1 MRKIIRSL
9 LFGDKNRTN
18 INSYQFNA
26 AAGLINAGK
35 SVLLLMIISRTNG
48 LNDAGILTIAFAIAN
63 LMLFIGKF
71 GMRSFQATDIDE
83 KNGFTSYFYSRIL
96 SILVMLL
103 FSGAWIIYGVCN
115 NGYSLK
121 KVLVI
126 AFLCVIYASE
136 AMEDV
141 FAGYYQQQGRL
152 DVASKLYLFR
162 WITVLITF
170 SAILLFNKNLILA
183 AGISAGIS
191 ILFVIGCIAATIP
204 SFYQGDWKY
213 DKRSALNLLITCF
226 PVFLT
231 NFLMFYISNAPK
243 YTIDRCLSEHVQAYY
258 GFISM
263 PIFVMGLLSS
273 FIYQPVLVN
282 MSKQWKMGE
291 YKGFIT
297 GMKRQYLLILVINVI
312 CVAGAYLLGIP
323 VLSMLYGVDLSKYK
337 LEFMLLIISGGFLAY
352 AGYLMVIFTMMR
364 LQIKLLVSF
373 TLVSSLTVIFM
384 KNAIKYRDILGAVI
398 FHMSMVV
405 LLTVILQIIFNHEY
419 RKHGNSKNKNRT
431 VKRLMKL

>member
-1 MRKIIRSL
+1 MKKIFKKL
-9 LFGDKNRTN
+9 LFGDENRTN
-18 INSYQFNA
+18 INSYRFNA

-83 KNGFTSYFYSRIL
+83 KNRFTSYFYSRII
-96 SILVMLL
+96 SILIMLL
-103 FSGAWIIYGVCN
+103 FSSAWIIYGISM

-126 AFLCVIYASE
+126 AFLCIIFACE

-152 DVASKLYLFR
+152 DVASKVYLYR
-162 WITVLITF
+162 WITILITF
-170 SAILLFNKNLILA
+170 SAILIVSKNLILA

-191 ILFVIGCIAATIP
+191 IVIVIICITATIS
-204 SFYQGDWKY
+204 SFYHGDWKY
-213 DKRSALNLLITCF
+213 DKRSAVTLLITCF

-282 MSKQWKMGE
+282 MSRQWRIGE
-291 YKGFIT
+291 YKDFIT
-297 GMKRQYLLILVINVI
+297 SIKRQYLLILAINII
-312 CVAGAYLLGIP
+312 CVVGAYLIGIP
-323 VLSMLYGVDLSKYK
+323 VLSILYGVDLSKYK
-337 LEFMLLIISGGFLAY
+337 SEFMLLIISGGFLAY

-373 TLVSSLTVIFM
+373 TLVSLLTIVFM
-384 KNAIKYRDILGAVI
+384 KNAIQYQGILGAVI

-405 LLTVILQIIFNHEY
+405 LLTVILQIIFHYEY
-419 RKHGNSKNKNRT
+419 RKHKNNKNKIE
-431 VKRLMKL
+431 L